1 SHLFQILAF
10 VAMEPPTL
18 YTAEHVRAEK
28 IKLIDALRTPEDDQI
43 DRYCALGQYGPA
55 PDGAPGY
62 ADLPDVSD
70 GSTTETFA
78 ALALFIDN
86 WRWTGTPFFLRS
98 GKRMPRKVTEVVIQ
112 FKPPAANLFR
122 ELPEFKAGRRLM
134 PNRIVMEIAPR
145 ESIRVRFECK
155 EPGLEFQLDTIE
167 MDSDFQREFKSEV
180 VESYGPLL
188 IEAMRGDQTLFK
200 HRLEVEGAWRAV
212 MPFLDDRSRGLRSGI
227 QGNYPPDSWGP
238 ASSDELLARYASE
251 WNNESVPKE
260 GSQ

>member
-1 SHLFQILAF
+1 
-10 VAMEPPTL
+10 MEPPTL

-122 ELPEFKAGRRLM
+122 ELGVQGGPTAHAQPDRHGDR
-134 PNRIVMEIAPR
+134 PR

-155 EPGLEFQLDTIE
+155 EPGWSSSWTP
-167 MDSDFQREFKSEV
+167 SRWTVTS
-180 VESYGPLL
+180 SGSSR
-188 IEAMRGDQTLFK
+188 A
-200 HRLEVEGAWRAV
+200 RLWN
-212 MPFLDDRSRGLRSGI
+212 PT
-227 QGNYPPDSWGP
+227 
-238 ASSDELLARYASE
+238 ARC
-251 WNNESVPKE
+251 
-260 GSQ
+260 

>member
-1 SHLFQILAF
+1 
-10 VAMEPPTL
+10 
-18 YTAEHVRAEK
+18 
-28 IKLIDALRTPEDDQI
+28 
-43 DRYCALGQYGPA
+43 
-55 PDGAPGY
+55 
-62 ADLPDVSD
+62 
-70 GSTTETFA
+70 
-78 ALALFIDN
+78 
-86 WRWTGTPFFLRS
+86 
-98 GKRMPRKVTEVVIQ
+98 MPRKVTEVVIQ